1 MSTEGMHKGKCIRC
15 CGAKHHTYINNKSKL
30 CPACERI
37 ERAVEDKGYANAFKT
52 RRATRDVRSD
62 KRGDATPL
70 IRSINQAASILR
82 RRGYVVDTYD
92 EMPRSSAPDYFI
104 VLRHLNKTLWAK
116 VRSTTPAKKGTKKK

>member
-1 MSTEGMHKGKCIRC
+1 MSTEGMHRGECIRC

-37 ERAVEDKGYANAFKT
+37 DQSVKHKGYAKTFNT
-52 RRATRDVRSD
+52 RRAIRDVRSD

-82 RRGYVVDTYD
+82 RRHFVVDTYA
-92 EMPRSSAPDYFI
+92 EMPRSSSPDYFI
-104 VLRHLNKTLWAK
+104 VLRHLNDTLWAK